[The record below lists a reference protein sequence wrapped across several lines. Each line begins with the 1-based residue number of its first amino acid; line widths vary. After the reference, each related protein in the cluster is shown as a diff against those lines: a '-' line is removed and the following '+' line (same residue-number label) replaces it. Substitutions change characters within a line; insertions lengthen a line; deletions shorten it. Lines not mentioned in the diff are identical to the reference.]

1 MAARKGLG
9 KGLDTLIPKGVVV
22 NDKPSQAENVKPA
35 KPDQVVK
42 ITKVEPNRNQPR
54 KKFDEDAL
62 QELSDNI
69 KIHGVLF
76 PILVVNRGD
85 YYEIVA
91 GERRWRA
98 AKMAGLKEIPVII
111 RDYTEKQIAE
121 ISLIENIQRTD
132 LNAIE
137 EAKAYKNLIEEY
149 NYKQDQLA
157 ERVSKSRAAITN
169 AMRLLKL
176 SENVQEMVIDD
187 LISAGHARALLSIE
201 NPEEQYE
208 LAQRVLDEKLS
219 VRDIEK
225 IVKAKNKPKIEKK
238 KNEKQEA
245 LYRDIENKLKASI
258 GTKVTIVAKGDKM
271 GKIEIEFYDQDDL
284 QKIMDLL
291 LG

>member
-1 MAARKGLG
+1 MAVRKGLG

-22 NDKPSQAENVKPA
+22 NDKPVPTDTDKAAP
-35 KPDQVVK
+35 PDQVVK

-62 QELSDNI
+62 AELADSI
-69 KIHGVLF
+69 KIHGVIL
-76 PILVVNRGD
+76 PLLVVNRGD

-98 AKMAGLKEIPVII
+98 AKMAGLKEVPVII
-111 RDYTEKQIAE
+111 RDYTEKEIAE

-132 LNAIE
+132 LNPIE
-137 EAKAYKNLIEEY
+137 EAMAYKSLIEEY
-149 NYKQDQLA
+149 NLKQDELA
-157 ERVSKSRAAITN
+157 ERVSKSRTAITN
-169 AMRLLKL
+169 SMRLLKL
-176 SENVQEMVIDD
+176 AENVREMIIED
-187 LISAGHARALLSIE
+187 LISAGHARALLAIE
-201 NPEEQYE
+201 DPDRQYE
-208 LAQRVLDEKLS
+208 LAQRVMDEKLS

-225 IVKAKNKPKIEKK
+225 IVKAENKPKIEKK

-245 LYRDIENKLKASI
+245 LYNDIAEKLKASL
-258 GTKVTIVAKGDKM
+258 GTKVTITAKGDKM
-271 GKIEIEFYDQDDL
+271 GKIEIDFYNQDDL

>member
-1 MAARKGLG
+1 MAVRKGLG

-22 NDKPSQAENVKPA
+22 NDKTSASDKIEAAN
-35 KPDQVVK
+35 PDQVVK

-54 KKFDEDAL
+54 KKFDEDEL
-62 QELSDNI
+62 QELSDSI

-98 AKMAGLKEIPVII
+98 AKMAGLKEVPVII
-111 RDYTEKQIAE
+111 RDFTEKQIAE

-132 LNAIE
+132 LNPIE
-137 EAKAYKNLIEEY
+137 EAKAYRDLIDKY
-149 NYKQDQLA
+149 NYTQDQLA
-157 ERVSKSRAAITN
+157 ERISKSRTAITN
-169 AMRLLKL
+169 TMRLLKL
-176 SENVQEMVIDD
+176 SDNVQDMIMED
-187 LISAGHARALLSIE
+187 LISAGHARALLSID
-201 NPEEQYE
+201 NTKEQYE
-208 LAQRVLDEKLS
+208 LAQRVMDEKLS

-225 IVKAKNKPKIEKK
+225 IVKDKNKPKIQKK

-245 LYRDIENKLKASI
+245 LYRDIEDKLKASI
-258 GTKVTIVAKGDKM
+258 GTKVTITAKGDSM
-271 GKIEIEFYDQDDL
+271 GKIEIDFYNQDDL